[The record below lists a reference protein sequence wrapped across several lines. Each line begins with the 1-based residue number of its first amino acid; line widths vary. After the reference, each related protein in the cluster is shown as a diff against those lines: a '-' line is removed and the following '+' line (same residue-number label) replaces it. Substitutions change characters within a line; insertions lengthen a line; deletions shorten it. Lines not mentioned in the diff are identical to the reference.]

1 MGPPPAP
8 RRSLPGVFLGED
20 LLAYL
25 LLAFGGAMLVGN
37 LMAIARPP
45 APMAAEGS
53 RAPVGRSLAMAGLG
67 LVATVW
73 ALATLIQG

>member
-1 MGPPPAP
+1 M
-8 RRSLPGVFLGED
+8 FLGDD

-37 LMAIARPP
+37 LLAVARPP
-45 APMAAEGS
+45 ARMTAEGS

-73 ALATLIQG
+73 ALATLIRG